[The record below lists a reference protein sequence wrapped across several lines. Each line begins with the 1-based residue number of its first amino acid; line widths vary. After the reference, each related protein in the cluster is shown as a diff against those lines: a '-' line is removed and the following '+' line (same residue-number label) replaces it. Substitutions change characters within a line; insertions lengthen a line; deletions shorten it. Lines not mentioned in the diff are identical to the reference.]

1 MIGKK
6 KKNKMK
12 KEHFQMEEVFEN
24 CRFLASDNVN
34 SFKIAFQM
42 FHY

>member
-1 MIGKK
+1 MIGQ

-24 CRFLASDNVN
+24 CHFLSSDNVN
-34 SFKIAFQM
+34 SFKIVFQM
-42 FHY
+42 FYY

>member
-1 MIGKK
+1 MIGKKK

-24 CRFLASDNVN
+24 CRFR
-34 SFKIAFQM
+34 FR
-42 FHY
+42 